1 MRSCSWC
8 RPIATDVTPTRA
20 QLRALANEL
29 RNARTR
35 LLPMDLVERMQH
47 VIVQLEN
54 LVVSP
59 TIDPTAIDAAYESA
73 RALLDECAQ
82 LCRK

>member
-1 MRSCSWC
+1 M
-8 RPIATDVTPTRA
+8 TPTRA
-20 QLRALANEL
+20 QLRALATEL

-35 LLPMDLVERMQH
+35 LLPMDVAERMQH

-59 TIDPTAIDAAYESA
+59 TIDPTAIDAAYEA
-73 RALLDECAQ
+73 AQALLRECDQ
-82 LCRK
+82 LAGKS

>member
-1 MRSCSWC
+1 M
-8 RPIATDVTPTRA
+8 PTRA

-35 LLPMDLVERMQH
+35 LLPLELAERMQH
-47 VIVQLEN
+47 TIVKLES

-59 TIDPTAIDAAYESA
+59 TIDPVAIDAAYESGH
-73 RALLDECAQ
+73 ALLQECQ
-82 LCRK
+82 RLSGKTRI

>member
-1 MRSCSWC
+1 M
-8 RPIATDVTPTRA
+8 TPTRA

-35 LLPMDLVERMQH
+35 LLPMELAERMQH
-47 VIVQLEN
+47 AIVELEN

-73 RALLDECAQ
+73 RALLRDCDR
-82 LCRK
+82 LSGNS

>member
-1 MRSCSWC
+1 M
-8 RPIATDVTPTRA
+8 TPTRA
-20 QLRALANEL
+20 QLRALAVEL

-35 LLPMDLVERMQH
+35 LLPMDLAERIQH

-59 TIDPTAIDAAYESA
+59 TIDPTSIDAAWETA
-73 RALLDECAQ
+73 HALLSECQ
-82 LCRK
+82 QRSGT

>member
-1 MRSCSWC
+1 M
-8 RPIATDVTPTRA
+8 TPTRA

-35 LLPMDLVERMQH
+35 LLPMELAERIQH
-47 VIVQLEN
+47 AIVQLEN

-73 RALLDECAQ
+73 RALLRDCDQ
-82 LCRK
+82 LSGNS